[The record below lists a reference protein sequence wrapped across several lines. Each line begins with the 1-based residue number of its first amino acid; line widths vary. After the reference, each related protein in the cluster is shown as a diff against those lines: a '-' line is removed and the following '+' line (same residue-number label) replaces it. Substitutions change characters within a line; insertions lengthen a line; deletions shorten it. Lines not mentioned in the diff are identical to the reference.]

1 MNHTKY
7 VRLSDGSIGSVLL
20 LKPGC
25 PPLGALARAR
35 AGAASARPAAEPGK
49 AMDHMDKERQMEQ
62 ARQAVLRVSQGWVAP
77 ARREAAVTPK
87 AAAPR
92 EVIRLAPRTAPTEAD
107 QAEALIMDWYHWTR
121 GYRPKL
127 GVGRI
132 AAFARGM
139 VPDDAYVDSE
149 DVDARLNAAR
159 CQQVDLCIDE
169 LPWQQRA
176 AIGVHAG
183 NKAAGAAVFRNPR
196 LSPQAQHAAYLDAR
210 AALLP
215 ALRRRALLAAGQ
227 VRHADRQSACEG
239 RAAAA

>member
-7 VRLSDGSIGSVLL
+7 VRLTDGSIGSVLL

-35 AGAASARPAAEPGK
+35 AGAAPARLAAEPGK

-77 ARREAAVTPK
+77 ARREAAVTPRRRRR
-87 AAAPR
+87 ARSSGWRRAR
-92 EVIRLAPRTAPTEAD
+92 RTEAD

>member
-35 AGAASARPAAEPGK
+35 AGAAPARLAAEPGK

-87 AAAPR
+87 AAPR
-92 EVIRLAPRTAPTEAD
+92 AVIRLAPRTAPTEAD

-132 AAFARGM
+132 AARARHG
-139 VPDDAYVDSE
+139 AGR
-149 DVDARLNAAR
+149 RLCRQRRRGCAFERRALPAGGLVHRRAALAAAR
-159 CQQVDLCIDE
+159 RHRRACRQQ
-169 LPWQQRA
+169 
-176 AIGVHAG
+176 
-183 NKAAGAAVFRNPR
+183 AAGAAVFRNPR

-215 ALRRRALLAAGQ
+215 ALRRRALLVAGQ

>member
-1 MNHTKY
+1 M
-7 VRLSDGSIGSVLL
+7 L

-35 AGAASARPAAEPGK
+35 AGAAPARLAAEPGK
-49 AMDHMDKERQMEQ
+49 AVDHMDKERQMEQ
-62 ARQAVLRVSQGWVAP
+62 ARRAVLRVSQGWVAP

-87 AAAPR
+87 AA
-92 EVIRLAPRTAPTEAD
+92 APRTAPTEAD

-183 NKAAGAAVFRNPR
+183 NKAAGAACSAIRACRRKRSMPPTWTRAR
-196 LSPQAQHAAYLDAR
+196 LVAGAAPAR
-210 AALLP
+210 AAGRWP
-215 ALRRRALLAAGQ
+215 CATRRSPKRL
-227 VRHADRQSACEG
+227 
-239 RAAAA
+239 

>member
-1 MNHTKY
+1 
-7 VRLSDGSIGSVLL
+7 
-20 LKPGC
+20 
-25 PPLGALARAR
+25 
-35 AGAASARPAAEPGK
+35 
-49 AMDHMDKERQMEQ
+49 MEQ

-77 ARREAAVTPK
+77 ARAGGGHAK

-92 EVIRLAPRTAPTEAD
+92 AVRLAHGAHGAD

-127 GVGRI
+127 GVW
-132 AAFARGM
+132 AASPLARGM

-169 LPWQQRA
+169 LPWQQRRHRRACRQRRA
-176 AIGVHAG
+176 AA
-183 NKAAGAAVFRNPR
+183 FRNPR

-210 AALLP
+210 AACC
-215 ALRRRALLAAGQ
+215 RRCAGALLAAGQ

-239 RAAAA
+239 GRPLHNDFRRGSCARPKQNPRNCTD